1 MTLCYSK
8 IIRSIFLYENK
19 NIFTSSDEDGTKI
32 LNLNNYECIFYWK
45 NVFCCFWNSLCKID
59 DDTFIVGEK
68 NYFKIISIRKKIII
82 KDIKTRFSY
91 NGIVYIKYK
100 IF

>member
-1 MTLCYSK
+1 M
-8 IIRSIFLYENK
+8 F
-19 NIFTSSDEDGTKI
+19 FV
-32 LNLNNYECIFYWK
+32 
-45 NVFCCFWNSLCKID
+45 VFGI

-91 NGIVYIKYK
+91 NGIFYIKYK

>member
-1 MTLCYSK
+1 M
-8 IIRSIFLYENK
+8 
-19 NIFTSSDEDGTKI
+19 
-32 LNLNNYECIFYWK
+32 NLINYECIFYLK
-45 NVFCCFWNSLCKID
+45 NVFCCFWNSLID

-91 NGIVYIKYK
+91 NGIFYIKYK